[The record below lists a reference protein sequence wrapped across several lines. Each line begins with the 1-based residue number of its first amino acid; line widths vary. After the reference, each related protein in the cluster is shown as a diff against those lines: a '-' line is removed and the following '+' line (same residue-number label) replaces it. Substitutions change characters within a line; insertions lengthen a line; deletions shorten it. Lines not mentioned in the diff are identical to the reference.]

1 MQGVL
6 ADVEL
11 LQEITE
17 ASRAAVLAFVSDR
30 TDAEGR
36 VTSNA
41 LTNFARLAGLGQQPY
56 LKALKASAALSTS
69 RIDAPAFTAS
79 GCPVAVLAPAQQCS
93 SA

>member
-1 MQGVL
+1 M
-6 ADVEL
+6 EL

-30 TDAEGR
+30 TDPEGR

-56 LKALKASAALSTS
+56 LKALKVTFACRMTAQS
-69 RIDAPAFTAS
+69 PAKCPRVS
-79 GCPVAVLAPAQQCS
+79 VSGLIGCPAAG
-93 SA
+93 

>member
-1 MQGVL
+1 ML

-17 ASRAAVLAFVSDR
+17 ASRTAVQAFVSDR
-30 TDAEGR
+30 TDAEGV

-56 LKALKASAALSTS
+56 LKALKARVEPSAYVQPQSCVVYN
-69 RIDAPAFTAS
+69 PA
-79 GCPVAVLAPAQQCS
+79 
-93 SA
+93 

>member
-1 MQGVL
+1 MQGTL

-56 LKALKASAALSTS
+56 LKALQVIP
-69 RIDAPAFTAS
+69 RNAF
-79 GCPVAVLAPAQQCS
+79 S
-93 SA
+93 S

>member
-1 MQGVL
+1 M
-6 ADVEL
+6 EL

-17 ASRAAVLAFVSDR
+17 ASRTAVQAFVSDR

-56 LKALKASAALSTS
+56 LKALKARSTLAILLPRPLRSDKSRTTSLALKTM
-69 RIDAPAFTAS
+69 
-79 GCPVAVLAPAQQCS
+79 VAL
-93 SA
+93 